1 MKKIVL
7 ASTNLGKL
15 KELKA
20 ALHELPIQLVL
31 QTDFNIPE
39 AEETAS
45 TFVENAII
53 KARHAASLSGLPALA
68 DDSGLCVDG
77 LLGEPGIYSARYAG
91 KGAGNAACIHKLLSE
106 ITLRSPQERKA
117 HFHCTLVL
125 LRHAQDPAP
134 IICQGVWNGEILHEK
149 RGEHG
154 FGYDPIFYV
163 PEYQC
168 SAAELPLPI
177 KNQISH
183 RGQAV
188 KALISILKT
197 QV

>member
-7 ASTNLGKL
+7 ASTNSGKL
-15 KELKA
+15 KELTA
-20 ALHELPIQLVL
+20 ALHELPVEVVP
-31 QTDFNIPE
+31 QTVFNICE
-39 AEETAS
+39 IEETGS

-53 KARHAASLSGLPALA
+53 KARHAAHFSGLPALA

-77 LLGEPGIYSARYAG
+77 LLGEPGVYSARYAG
-91 KGAGNAACIHKLLSE
+91 PNAKNEDRINKLLDE
-106 ITLRSPQERKA
+106 LQQRSPANRKA
-117 HFHCTLVL
+117 HFYCTLVL
-125 LRHAQDPAP
+125 LRHANDPAP
-134 IICQGVWNGEILHEK
+134 IICQGVWHGEILHEK
-149 RGEHG
+149 KGEHG

-168 SAAELPLPI
+168 SAAELPLFI

-188 KALISILKT
+188 NELISILKSA
-197 QV
+197 